1 MALVVGSEID
11 RPTAMAAC
19 AQPCDSDGRRGM
31 KAGQSRRS
39 TRAVC
44 SETAFH
50 GLTEFQLSRC
60 SVTRRPAPPA
70 GAVPFQSASW
80 QRAAA
85 DEDASSW
92 LSVNEPRRHN
102 WQKMMTMATRSVV
115 VGAGSCRLASIN
127 CAASAAVVGEISQA
141 QLVPSRAG
149 SLVAAL
155 SVCDRL
161 LAKGLGVVLV
171 GEDAVVGSSARRAV
185 ASRSED
191 PLAHALVRVK
201 RCPFLRKTCQHQNGG
216 DQADPTAFS
225 AAAEGIG
232 KTVRY
237 DNAVADRSA
246 V

>member
-11 RPTAMAAC
+11 RPTAIAAC

-115 VGAGSCRLASIN
+115 VGAGSCLASIN

-171 GEDAVVGSSARRAV
+171 GEDAVVGSSARRGRESIRGSSGAR
-185 ASRSED
+185 SRESQKM
-191 PLAHALVRVK
+191 PLIA
-201 RCPFLRKTCQHQNGG
+201 QNM
-216 DQADPTAFS
+216 PTPKWRRPGRPNGVFC
-225 AAAEGIG
+225 GC
-232 KTVRY
+232 
-237 DNAVADRSA
+237 
-246 V
+246 